1 MLQKLY
7 TETLAKVYENV
18 RGVYIDLMKC
28 IKPNAFLEI
37 QGISTDMENTDNY
50 SNLTEVPQVLKLD
63 DLLELVERNQL
74 FLNTSNANS
83 AQSN

>member
-37 QGISTDMENTDNY
+37 
-50 SNLTEVPQVLKLD
+50 
-63 DLLELVERNQL
+63 
-74 FLNTSNANS
+74 
-83 AQSN
+83 

>member
-7 TETLAKVYENV
+7 IDNLGKVYESV

-37 QGISTDMENTDNY
+37 
-50 SNLTEVPQVLKLD
+50 
-63 DLLELVERNQL
+63 
-74 FLNTSNANS
+74 
-83 AQSN
+83 